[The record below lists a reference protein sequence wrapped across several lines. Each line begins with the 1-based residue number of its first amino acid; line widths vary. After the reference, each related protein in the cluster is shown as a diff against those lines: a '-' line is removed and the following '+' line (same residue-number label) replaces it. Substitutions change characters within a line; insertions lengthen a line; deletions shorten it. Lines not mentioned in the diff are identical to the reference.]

1 MKIKTT
7 IIILMLC
14 ASGFAQ
20 KKVTQKTHSQAY
32 THLKSYKN
40 LFGDNFSKAD
50 SLSFIIKDND
60 TLVPLPKDYI
70 KLSGVSV
77 PYEAKDSA
85 FLEIYKDLVFKKH
98 QEPKNISKNKL
109 KMRYWKKPLKIY
121 FTKNVDK
128 TVKQELK
135 KFAKQL
141 SSEIDSLNITFVGKI
156 ENSNYII
163 YGHNSEND
171 SIYDTHIKKSA
182 NDYYISWDGNQRIY
196 DCKLQINSN
205 SYKNKED
212 LISVSK
218 NLFLGSLGHFNK
230 TNLLPKESML
240 SSLYS
245 KNKTFTN
252 IDLEILKYHYSY
264 GICKGTDLNTFE
276 EQHSKA
282 KNLFLETGRILNFR
296 HPK

>member
-14 ASGFAQ
+14 TSGFAQ
-20 KKVTQKTHSQAY
+20 KKVTQKTHSQ
-32 THLKSYKN
+32 TFTDLKSYKK

-50 SLSFIIKDND
+50 SLSFIIRDND

-70 KLSGVSV
+70 KLSGFSV
-77 PYEAKDSA
+77 PYEEKDST

-109 KMRYWKKPLKIY
+109 KMRYWKKPIKIY
-121 FTKNVDK
+121 FTKNVDE
-128 TVKQELK
+128 TVKQELT
-135 KFAKQL
+135 KFAKYL
-141 SSEIDSLNITFVGKI
+141 SSEIDSLNITFVKKI
-156 ENSNYII
+156 EKSNYLI
-163 YGHNSEND
+163 YGYNSEND
-171 SIYDTHIKKSA
+171 SIYDTRIKKSA

-196 DCKLQINSN
+196 DCKLQINAN

-212 LISVSK
+212 LILESK
-218 NLFLGSLGHFNK
+218 KLFLGTLGHFNK
-230 TNLLPKESML
+230 TNLLPKESIL
-240 SSLYS
+240 SSLYY

-282 KNLFLETGRILNFR
+282 KKLFLETGRILNFR
-296 HPK
+296 HTK